1 MEHIINPL
9 QTSWSVWA
17 LTALCA
23 FITGLSKSGLKGFA
37 MVTIPILAFLY
48 GAKASVGILMPFLI
62 FGDLFAIISYRQ
74 KVPWQHIKNFFPW
87 AIAGIMLAAI
97 FGNQI
102 NDIQFK
108 YTMGIAVLVCLSLV
122 VWKELHPN
130 NKLELGKGLFSYAVG
145 LSGGFA
151 TMIGNAAGPIFNLY
165 LITLKLPKKT
175 FVFTGACFYLTLNTL
190 KIPLHVYYWHT
201 LSWKTLQLNFV
212 LLPFLLLG
220 AFVGKFII
228 QLIPEK
234 VYRTF
239 ILAITFLSAIML
251 FL

>member
-1 MEHIINPL
+1 MENILNPL
-9 QTSWSVWA
+9 NTSWTIWA

-48 GAKASVGILMPFLI
+48 GAKVSVAILMPFLI

-74 KVPWQHIKNFFPW
+74 KVPWHYIKNFFPW
-87 AIAGIMLAAI
+87 AILGIILAAI
-97 FGNQI
+97 FGNHI

-108 YTMGIAVLVCLSLV
+108 YTMGIAVLVCLCLV
-122 VWKELHPN
+122 LWKELRPQS
-130 NKLELGKGLFSYAVG
+130 KLELNKGIFSYAVG
-145 LSGGFA
+145 IAGGFA

-165 LITLKLPKKT
+165 LITLKLPKRT

-190 KIPLHVYYWHT
+190 KIPLHVFYWHT
-201 LSWKTLQLNFV
+201 LSWDTLKLNFV
-212 LLPFLLLG
+212 LLPFLLIG
-220 AFVGKFII
+220 GFTGKYII
-228 QLIPEK
+228 KFIPEK

-239 ILAITFLSAIML
+239 ILVVTFISAIML